1 VTVLALVR
9 HGRTSW
15 NLERRLQGRTDRPLD
30 DIGRRQAEAAART
43 LASRP
48 WASVLCSPL
57 SRAQETAAL
66 IAAELG
72 TPAPVSDVRLLER
85 DYGVAEGI
93 TVAEAHERWPDGHYP
108 GAESPASLAARS
120 GRALQC
126 LAALPEPTI
135 VVGHGA
141 FLRAGIEALTGRSFP
156 RILNGDVV
164 LVEHDSAG
172 ACVFHL
178 IPR

>member
-1 VTVLALVR
+1 MTALALVR

-30 DIGRRQAEAAART
+30 DIGRRQAQAAALT

-48 WASVLCSPL
+48 WTSVVCSPL
-57 SRAQETAAL
+57 ARAQETAAL

-72 TPAPVSDVRLLER
+72 TPAPVPDACLLER
-85 DYGVAEGI
+85 DYGVAEGV
-93 TVAEAHERWPDGHYP
+93 TVAEAFERWPDGLYP
-108 GAESPASLAARS
+108 GAESPACLAERS
-120 GRALQC
+120 GTALRR

-141 FLRAGIEALTGRSFP
+141 FLRAGIEALTGSPFP
-156 RILNGDVV
+156 RILNGDIV
-164 LVEHDSAG
+164 LAEHDERG
-172 ACVFHL
+172 ACTFRL

>member
-1 VTVLALVR
+1 VTALALVR

-30 DIGRRQAEAAART
+30 EIGRRQARAAALT

-48 WASVLCSPL
+48 WASVVCSPL
-57 SRAQETAAL
+57 ARAQETAAL

-72 TPAPVSDVRLLER
+72 APAPTVDACLLER
-85 DYGVAEGI
+85 DYGVAEGV

-108 GAESPASLAARS
+108 GAESANSLAERS
-120 GRALQC
+120 GSALHR

-141 FLRAGIEALTGRSFP
+141 FLRAGIEALTGRPFP

-164 LVEHDSAG
+164 LVEHGERGVPA
-172 ACVFHL
+172 FRL